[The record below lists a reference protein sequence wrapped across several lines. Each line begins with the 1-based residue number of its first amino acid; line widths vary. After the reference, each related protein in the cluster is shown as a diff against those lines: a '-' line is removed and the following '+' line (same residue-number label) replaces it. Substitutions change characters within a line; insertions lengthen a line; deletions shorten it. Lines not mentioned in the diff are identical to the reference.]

1 MKPFLEFTGVGLDLE
16 KKARVGNVLVYVFV
30 YICEDFNAKG
40 EDDGGIGNQSHG
52 SRRHGVSE

>member
-1 MKPFLEFTGVGLDLE
+1 M
-16 KKARVGNVLVYVFV
+16 YVFV